1 MDDVVRKLKN
11 IVMDGDMLIDK
22 KAGNVLGP
30 EADYPCY
37 KENFKSILLSLET
50 IISHAAGRTCFML

>member
-1 MDDVVRKLKN
+1 MDDVVRKLEN

-30 EADYPCY
+30 ESDYSCY
-37 KENFKSILLSLET
+37 KEKF
-50 IISHAAGRTCFML
+50 

>member
-11 IVMDGDMLIDK
+11 IVMDGDMLVDK

-37 KENFKSILLSLET
+37 KEKF
-50 IISHAAGRTCFML
+50 